1 MRSKHIYLTLV
12 ILLLTTLF
20 VSSGQVALA
29 EPAPS
34 KLVVNHETQQCAI
47 IFGGDECIDCFP
59 PEGWEVLGW
68 SYQAECPENY
78 TFTEVEEN
86 CIPFKDEFCCTEG
99 HSGAAGACE
108 DMVINRA
115 TFKCAFV
122 DDIHACKLPL
132 GWSAKPEDIPVNEWE
147 CPGLYGWTDDVDCRS
162 GSTNPGDEETDSGSG
177 LIPVQCGGAIFGGLL
192 IPFLGLVF
200 FRRKNS
206 TDIGSF

>member
-1 MRSKHIYLTLV
+1 MPFRAIPRTWRRSAIAGADRLP
-12 ILLLTTLF
+12 
-20 VSSGQVALA
+20 ARELA
-29 EPAPS
+29 RRNWTRA
-34 KLVVNHETQQCAI
+34 
-47 IFGGDECIDCFP
+47 
-59 PEGWEVLGW
+59 
-68 SYQAECPENY
+68 
-78 TFTEVEEN
+78 
-86 CIPFKDEFCCTEG
+86 DEFCCTEG

-132 GWSAKPEDIPVNEWE
+132 GWSAKPEDIPVYEWE